1 MYSPIFATIIYQY
14 STFMKKHPSFILL
27 ILLLSFAT
35 AFNALAHGGKKHG
48 DKKEK
53 PKTEAVVE
61 APHDIV
67 KHEAPAQQEEH
78 ATVSEEEHAQ
88 HMQEPST
95 VHASLDDFPNRHP
108 LFVHFPIVLLLV
120 AAAVQLANIYFL
132 RKSLDWVVTLGVLV
146 SFATAWYVT
155 KIDHPHTD
163 GLTAHAKLVLEQHDL
178 YADWTIYLAGIALV
192 SQLLNQFLFK
202 GKRWSVA
209 VVALVLAGAAYSVAM
224 AGHYGAQLVF
234 IEGVG
239 PQGKY
244 LDTGHSH

>member
-1 MYSPIFATIIYQY
+1 
-14 STFMKKHPSFILL
+14 MKKHPYFILV

-35 AFNALAHGGKKHG
+35 AFTALAHGGEKHG

-53 PKTEAVVE
+53 PKTEAAVE
-61 APHDIV
+61 APHDTV
-67 KHEAPAQQEEH
+67 KHEAKPQEAAAQHDEH
-78 ATVSEEEHAQ
+78 ATVTEEEHAGHEQ
-88 HMQEPST
+88 NPAS

-108 LFVHFPIVLLLV
+108 LFVHFPIVLLL
-120 AAAVQLANIYFL
+120 AAAGVQLANIFFL
-132 RKSLDWVVTLGVLV
+132 RKSLDWVVTVGVLV
-146 SFATAWYVT
+146 SFVFAYYVT
-155 KIDHPHTD
+155 EIDHPHTE

-178 YADWTIYLAGIALV
+178 YAIWTIWLAGIALV
-192 SQLLNQFLFK
+192 AQVLNQFLFK

-209 VVALVLAGAAYSVAM
+209 VVALILAGAAYSVAM